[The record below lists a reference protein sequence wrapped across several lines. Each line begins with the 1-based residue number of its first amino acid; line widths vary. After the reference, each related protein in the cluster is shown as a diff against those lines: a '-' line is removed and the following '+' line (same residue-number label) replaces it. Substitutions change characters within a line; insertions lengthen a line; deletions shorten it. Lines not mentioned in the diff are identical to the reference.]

1 MNNVFFWK
9 SVFVKHP
16 ILRPPWLTTKIGHI
30 FGPNFKAVREVPLN
44 FEISALSQSLT
55 KIQTISQFHKSSYL
69 KSTLSR
75 LHERARDDF
84 LHVCPHDE
92 DQMVRSSKKKYK
104 QKVSSFHWC
113 PGAGGWQ
120 CTAPASALPT
130 RSTTTTRSR
139 SWAASCSPSPP
150 WSCPTCRTPCPWPYP
165 SLAELSLGKLKSSVN
180 WMKLCPWVHRNALW
194 NKVFSNSCL
203 LSWSFLPASS
213 CCGGRKEAA
222 NLQFLLP
229 LNGFR
234 CELKAVVGPY
244 YVIVWG

>member
-1 MNNVFFWK
+1 M
-9 SVFVKHP
+9 
-16 ILRPPWLTTKIGHI
+16 
-30 FGPNFKAVREVPLN
+30 REVPLN

-165 SLAELSLGKLKSSVN
+165 SLAELSLLGKLKSSVCIEWNCALGCTEMHYGIKFSRTVVCFLGLFCPLPVVVVVERRQLICSFCCHWMGSGVN
-180 WMKLCPWVHRNALW
+180 WKP
-194 NKVFSNSCL
+194 
-203 LSWSFLPASS
+203 
-213 CCGGRKEAA
+213 
-222 NLQFLLP
+222 
-229 LNGFR
+229 
-234 CELKAVVGPY
+234 
-244 YVIVWG
+244 